1 MADRPPRL
9 LLVPAFLGGHGGLE
23 NHVLSHARV
32 AARAGYEVT
41 VVTPRPIPAD
51 GELGP
56 LLREWAE
63 VDDAERHWRATPAG
77 RVARAGA
84 GAKELATRRRPLDAR
99 RRATLALDRARP
111 YLDGYWQGDGSTTV
125 HRADLVHTFGK
136 PKPFVT
142 GAIRAAADAG
152 VPVVYTEIAQVT
164 EAYAARPDLVG
175 FRAVADRCDHVAV
188 MAEHQGDDVRARFGY
203 EGPVTIVEQWA
214 DGVEEELLA
223 IDRLP
228 AAPQAGVVRIG
239 SLCRLSGEKGLDTL
253 LAAFARIAP
262 DRPGARLIV
271 AGTGACEADLRHLA
285 RRSGITERVEFLGFV
300 PDRAAFY
307 RDVDVFAVCSIE
319 EGGPITG
326 AEAMAAALPIVTTP
340 CGAMPDRVRDGVE
353 GLRIAVGNVDATAA
367 ALDRLV
373 GDPALRHDLGAAA
386 RARYLERN
394 TRAANE
400 QRLLD
405 LWQGLRDD
413 ARRAP
418 ARATATP

>member
-1 MADRPPRL
+1 M
-9 LLVPAFLGGHGGLE
+9 
-23 NHVLSHARV
+23 
-32 AARAGYEVT
+32 
-41 VVTPRPIPAD
+41 
-51 GELGP
+51 
-56 LLREWAE
+56 
-63 VDDAERHWRATPAG
+63 
-77 RVARAGA
+77 
-84 GAKELATRRRPLDAR
+84 
-99 RRATLALDRARP
+99 
-111 YLDGYWQGDGSTTV
+111 
-125 HRADLVHTFGK
+125 
-136 PKPFVT
+136 
-142 GAIRAAADAG
+142 
-152 VPVVYTEIAQVT
+152 
-164 EAYAARPDLVG
+164 
-175 FRAVADRCDHVAV
+175 
-188 MAEHQGDDVRARFGY
+188 RARFGY
-203 EGPVTIVEQWA
+203 AGPVTIVEQWA

-228 AAPQAGVVRIG
+228 AAPEAGVVRIG

-262 DRPGARLIV
+262 DRPDARLIV

-353 GLRIAVGNVDATAA
+353 GLRIAVGDVDATAA